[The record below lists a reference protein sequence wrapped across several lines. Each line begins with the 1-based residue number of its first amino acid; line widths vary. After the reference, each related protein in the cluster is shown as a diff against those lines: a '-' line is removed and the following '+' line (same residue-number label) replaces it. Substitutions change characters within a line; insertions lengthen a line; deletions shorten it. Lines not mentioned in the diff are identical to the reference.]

1 MTAIAP
7 AAFEARPVRR
17 RRRWLQPLFAAL
29 ALILL
34 APICIALPATLL
46 RGRPLP
52 WQFHVT
58 WVAPHV
64 AAAVLVLGLGATQL
78 MLRKGDRRHR
88 LVGYAW
94 CALMAFISISGLLI
108 RLRPGPMTII
118 HLASSIFTAINL
130 ALLPLVIW
138 GAWTGRPRLHRL
150 AAMGMFAS
158 MLNAGLL
165 AYIPFRA
172 VGLLVFG
179 ALH

>member
-7 AAFEARPVRR
+7 DAFEARPARR
-17 RRRWLQPLFAAL
+17 RRRWLQPLFAGL

-46 RGRPLP
+46 SGRPLP

-78 MLRKGDRRHR
+78 MLRKGDARHR
-88 LVGYAW
+88 MVGYAW
-94 CALMAFISISGLLI
+94 CALMAFISVSGLLV
-108 RLRPGPMTII
+108 RLQPGPMSII
-118 HLASSIFTAINL
+118 HMASSVFSVINL
-130 ALLPLVIW
+130 VLLPLVVW
-138 GAWTGRPRLHRL
+138 GARTGRPRLHRF

-158 MLNAGLL
+158 MLNAGAL

-172 VGLLVFG
+172 IGLLVFG